1 MFVLFFL
8 LWIILNGRITTEI
21 VLLGVGLTAVFH
33 WFVCKFLGRG
43 LGEDLRWIRKW
54 PRLIWYFAV
63 LVFEIFKANF
73 DVMRLIL
80 SPRTEIEPQLVY
92 LRTDLKEDSSRVL
105 LANSITL
112 TPGTITVR
120 LKGEHLQVH
129 CLDSSLAEGIGDS
142 SFVHLLREMEAE
154 K

>member
-1 MFVLFFL
+1 MFLLFFL
-8 LWIILNGRITTEI
+8 LWIILNGRITVEI
-21 VLLGVGLTAVFH
+21 LVLGVIFSAAFY
-33 WFVCKFLGRG
+33 WFACRFLGRTFRQ
-43 LGEDLRWIRKW
+43 DMKWLRRW
-54 PRLIWYFAV
+54 PKLVGYFAV

-80 SPRTEIEPQLVY
+80 SPRTEVEPQLVS
-92 LRTDLKEDSSRVL
+92 LRTDLKTDAARVL

-120 LKGEHLQVH
+120 LKGEHLQIH

-154 K
+154 Q